1 MHPPHCCQSHR
12 PLSPH
17 FRRNETLG
25 VGILPVGLFANPHTW
40 FAARLPVHYRLRPY
54 SLHAGSLQAHAGAQL
69 RLREAGLWLQG
80 DTSTAPRVHNA
91 TLRLRMQLP
100 ADLASAALAAAGN
113 RTKPWDRVA
122 LWQAHVAM
130 VTWQLQRVGE
140 AAVLAAATGRFLELP
155 DLHCACDE
163 ADGSP
168 ADGSLED
175 APPQGGCGPGE
186 TPPPPF
192 QCSLAAGFKAA
203 SVEAALADGSPPP
216 QGFSFHIAAAA
227 QLRKQQG
234 VRLRLCRSMQQ
245 GVCRDAVSPPPPDRD
260 DDRFDTDAELQ
271 GEQSA
276 AQGVTVDVAVQ
287 SPLAALVA
295 ALGPHAKA
303 PVVEVTLDA
312 ADALFTPI
320 SVPADT
326 AAAVAGQLASLSRVR
341 VFR

>member
-1 MHPPHCCQSHR
+1 M
-12 PLSPH
+12 
-17 FRRNETLG
+17 G

-54 SLHAGSLQAHAGAQL
+54 SLHAGSLQKHAGAQL

-80 DTSTAPRVHNA
+80 DGSTAPRVHNA
-91 TLRLRMQLP
+91 TLRLRLRLP

-140 AAVLAAATGRFLELP
+140 AAVLAAATGRSLELP
-155 DLHCACDE
+155 DLHCVCDE

-168 ADGSLED
+168 ADAPLEGG
-175 APPQGGCGPGE
+175 PPQGGCGPGE

-192 QCSLAAGFKAA
+192 QCSLAAGYKAA
-203 SVEAALADGSPPP
+203 AVEAALGDGSATPR
-216 QGFSFHIAAAA
+216 GFAFHIAAVA

-234 VRLRLCRSMQQ
+234 VQLRLCRSMEQ
-245 GVCRDAVSPPPPDRD
+245 GSCGDAVSPPPPDRD

-276 AQGVTVDVAVQ
+276 VQGVTVDVAVQ

-295 ALGPHAKA
+295 ALGPHAQA

-312 ADALFTPI
+312 ADALFAPT

-326 AAAVAGQLASLSRVR
+326 AAAVAGQLASLARVR
-341 VFR
+341 IFRR